1 MVYFSLALAFVVEVF
16 SLVALL
22 KSVTIRVASVT
33 ITPEKRDNNLPKA
46 LILLSKRS
54 QKSTFVF

>member
-1 MVYFSLALAFVVEVF
+1 MVRFSLALAFVMAGF
-16 SLVALL
+16 SLVVLL

-33 ITPEKRDNNLPKA
+33 INPEKRDNNLPKT